1 MAKPTATYPQNHIN
15 IDITS
20 DNEGNQYIRQTMR
33 PVAPMTFFGRLGGE
47 IELAEVGR
55 DNRVRGVFSLA
66 TDWQD
71 YGVDGRTTGWVRV
84 TVWGRAAEVLAANV
98 TKGDQ
103 LIVTAESITTLI
115 GCDTSGRV
123 RVNDNNEPRISTE
136 ITLDGFQLVSN
147 GGRSGG
153 GRRGG
158 STLSYGD
165 NTDLPPANTQDEIPF

>member
-1 MAKPTATYPQNHIN
+1 MATPTTNYPQNNVN

-20 DNEGNQYIRQTMR
+20 DTDGNQYIRQTMR
-33 PVAPMTFFGRLGGE
+33 PIAPMTFFGRLGGD

-55 DNRVRGVFSLA
+55 DKRVRGVFSLA

-71 YGVDGRTTGWVRV
+71 YGVEGRTTGWVRV
-84 TVWGRAAEVLAANV
+84 TVWGGAAEALAANV
-98 TKGDQ
+98 SKGDQ

-115 GCDTSGRV
+115 SCDNAGRV
-123 RVNDNNEPRISTE
+123 RVNDKDEPRISTE

-165 NTDLPPANTQDEIPF
+165 DTDMPSAPASDEIPF

>member
-1 MAKPTATYPQNHIN
+1 MATPTATYAQNHIN
-15 IDITS
+15 IDITN
-20 DNEGNQYIRQTMR
+20 DTDGNQYIRQTMR

-71 YGVDGRTTGWVRV
+71 YNVEGRTTGWVRV
-84 TVWGRAAEVLAANV
+84 TVWGRAAEVLADNV
-98 TKGDQ
+98 STGDQ
-103 LIVTAESITTLI
+103 LIITAESITTLI
-115 GCDTSGRV
+115 SCDEAGRV

-147 GGRSGG
+147 GGRSAG

-165 NTDLPPANTQDEIPF
+165 DAPVAPNDMDDIPF